1 MSFYIYTLFFFFFV
15 YFILAMGLNI
25 QFGET
30 GILNFAYIGFVA
42 VGSYVTGATSL
53 PKANT
58 GIGAGQHYILGLNL
72 PFPFNLLAGGIVS
85 SLLAVVVA
93 FIALRRLRTDYLAM
107 VLISLSLV
115 LYDVCNNFVPLFNG
129 PDGLYNI
136 PEPMSGIFHLD
147 SNQFVGFFAGVTGI
161 FAFIMWLFMT
171 RIMNSPLGRTFRAIR
186 DDPGVAS
193 ALGKNIFKYQ
203 ITSMVI
209 GAFFAG
215 IGGGLIIQFGGS
227 FNTSAWL
234 PGETFVVFAVVIVGG
249 VGNNLG
255 LLVGSLLVETLLV
268 HLPAFLPDIP
278 GHTGLI
284 QYIDAMLI
292 GILLWLMLW
301 FRPQGMVPEKVR
313 TTASLLKKYALKKSP
328 ESQNVEVM

>member
-1 MSFYIYTLFFFFFV
+1 
-15 YFILAMGLNI
+15 
-25 QFGET
+25 
-30 GILNFAYIGFVA
+30 
-42 VGSYVTGATSL
+42 
-53 PKANT
+53 
-58 GIGAGQHYILGLNL
+58 
-72 PFPFNLLAGGIVS
+72 
-85 SLLAVVVA
+85 
-93 FIALRRLRTDYLAM
+93 
-107 VLISLSLV
+107 
-115 LYDVCNNFVPLFNG
+115 
-129 PDGLYNI
+129 
-136 PEPMSGIFHLD
+136 
-147 SNQFVGFFAGVTGI
+147 
-161 FAFIMWLFMT
+161 
-171 RIMNSPLGRTFRAIR
+171 
-186 DDPGVAS
+186 
-193 ALGKNIFKYQ
+193 
-203 ITSMVI
+203 MVI

-255 LLVGSLLVETLLV
+255 LLIGSLLVETLLV

-313 TTASLLKKYALKKSP
+313 STASLLKKYAGKKS
-328 ESQNVEVM
+328 ESQNAEVM